1 MLLQP
6 VVLLLVLLQALNIK
20 KVIDTSYSFG
30 FFVVAA
36 QFFFKGKPD
45 TSHKPRQ
52 RARLIVGILIQL
64 FALVMP
70 IVVSEQHDSRPA
82 CTGA

>member
-1 MLLQP
+1 MQE
-6 VVLLLVLLQALNIK
+6 LNTK
-20 KVIDTSYSFG
+20 KIIDTGYSFG

-36 QFFFKGKPD
+36 RFFFKGKPD

-64 FALVMP
+64 LALILP
-70 IVVSEQHDSRPA
+70 IVVSVAVHCSTQKGLDQRTLQG
-82 CTGA
+82 CLL